1 MSLYILDTNAL
12 SYLEQNEQTGT
23 FWKQRVAHEL
33 DVIAVSIISVEEQL
47 NGWYG
52 LLRRPLSAKA
62 LADVYERMTRNIGF
76 LAVLPIV
83 TFSEAAIL
91 YFEMLKGMHLNVGS
105 NDLRIAAIALE
116 NDATVITRNTR
127 DFARVPN
134 LRIENW
140 AD

>member
-1 MSLYILDTNAL
+1 
-12 SYLEQNEQTGT
+12 LEQREI
-23 FWKQRVAHEL
+23 HEL

-52 LLRRPLSAKA
+52 VLRRPLSAKA
-62 LADVYERMTRNIGF
+62 LADVYQRMTRNISF
-76 LAVLPIV
+76 LAALPIV

-91 YFEMLKGMHLNVGS
+91 RFEALKAMRLNVGS

-116 NDATVITRNTR
+116 NDATVVTRNTR
-127 DFARVPN
+127 DFERVPG

-140 AD
+140 AE